1 MGPQP
6 CTTLQ
11 SSSSTDDITTTTT
24 MKKMMIA
31 SLMRNPLKKWSFCF
45 YYPLTNIF
53 FLVSSFNL
61 QAASL

>member
-6 CTTLQ
+6 CPTLQ

-31 SLMRNPLKKWSFCF
+31 SLMRNPFKKWSFCF
-45 YYPLTNIF
+45 YYPFANIF
-53 FLVSSFNL
+53 FLGSSFNL
-61 QAASL
+61 QASSL

>member
-31 SLMRNPLKKWSFCF
+31 SLMRIPLEKWSVCF
-45 YYPLTNIF
+45 YYPFANIF

-61 QAASL
+61 QASSL